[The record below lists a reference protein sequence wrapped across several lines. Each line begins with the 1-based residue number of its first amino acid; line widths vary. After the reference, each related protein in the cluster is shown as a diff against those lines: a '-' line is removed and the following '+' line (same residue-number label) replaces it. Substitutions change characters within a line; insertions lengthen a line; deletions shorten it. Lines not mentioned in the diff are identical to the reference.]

1 MAHLWIKGNSEWEA
15 QKLDGA
21 GAALSSKTAD
31 AVGAPN
37 SGATR
42 TKQVRIV
49 CADAGGVRAWALIA
63 PPDAQIRVNG
73 RVPVAGICV
82 LADRDEIRTGDGEH
96 YFFSTESLVALEPF
110 PPQGRAVFCGRCR
123 QPIEEGSP
131 AVRCPGC
138 GVWYNQ
144 SDSLPCWL
152 YADKCSICGH
162 PTALDTGFTWVP
174 EA

>member
-1 MAHLWIKGNSEWEA
+1 MAHLWIKQNSEWQA

-21 GAALSSKTAD
+21 PAALFSAAGVVAGVPDPGAART
-31 AVGAPN
+31 
-37 SGATR
+37 TR
-42 TKQVRIV
+42 VRIV
-49 CADAGGVRAWALIA
+49 CAVADGARAWALIA
-63 PPDAQIRVNG
+63 PPDAHIRVNG
-73 RVPVAGICV
+73 RAPLAGICV
-82 LADRDEIRTGDGEH
+82 LADRDEIRTGDGEQ
-96 YFFSTESLVALEPF
+96 YFFSPESLAAVEPF

-144 SDSLPCWL
+144 SDALPCWL
-152 YADKCSICGH
+152 YADRCSICSH